1 MHMDP
6 MPDGRTSANR
16 EPTDRTKVALFVLA
30 GLLAVAV
37 VTLAAVLVL
46 RGGDDGGVTAGPQP
60 SPAPTSVTPSN
71 ATPTSP
77 TGTSPAPTPQRTS
90 PASISPEEARS
101 VVWPK
106 PGNGRLYDDPVA
118 AAAGMATGLV
128 GFTDPVVGAFQQGDS
143 RSGEVDIRPKS
154 TGPVTTVLVRHL
166 SDGHW
171 YAIGASSGDLRLT
184 TPDVGTSV
192 SSPVAVSGFS
202 TAFEGTIVVSVLAQG
217 DPAPL
222 GREPLIGGA
231 NGDVG
236 PFSGHIRFA
245 APAAGG
251 PGAIVLTTDSAED
264 GRIWQATVVPVRLT
278 P

>member
-1 MHMDP
+1 MDP
-6 MPDGRTSANR
+6 MPDGRSQPDG
-16 EPTDRTKVALFVLA
+16 EPVDRTKVALFVLA

-37 VTLAAVLVL
+37 VALTAVLVL
-46 RGGDDGGVTAGPQP
+46 RGDGNGPTAGPGP
-60 SPAPTSVTPSN
+60 SPVPTS

-77 TGTSPAPTPQRTS
+77 TPTSPMATSPAPTSSATDAASVS
-90 PASISPEEARS
+90 PDEART
-101 VVWPK
+101 VVWPR
-106 PGNGRLYDDPVA
+106 PGSGGLYDDPVR

-128 GFTDPVVGAFQQGDS
+128 GFTDPVVGPFRQGDS

-154 TGPVTTVLVRHL
+154 TGPATTVLVRRM

-184 TPDVGTSV
+184 TPDVGTAV
-192 SSPVAVSGFS
+192 SSPVTVSGFS
-202 TAFEGTIVVSVLAQG
+202 TAFEGTIVVSVVAQG
-217 DPAPL
+217 GARPL
-222 GREPLIGGA
+222 GRKPLIGGA

-236 PFSGHIRFA
+236 PFNGQIRFD
-245 APAAGG
+245 APTVGG

-264 GRIWQATVVPVRLT
+264 GRIWQATVVPVMLA